1 MAEAGCATFVEL
13 GPGRLLSGMAKRTI
27 PDTKPLAVNTPD
39 DLDRLLEDIAAT
51 PQTSAVGT
59 HEGEHLFATE
69 RLVVSPGAGIFEP
82 AHEVGE
88 GTMLE
93 PGQVVG
99 TVGGQEVRSPF
110 NGILMGVLAIAGER
124 ISTSQPVAWLRVA

>member
-1 MAEAGCATFVEL
+1 
-13 GPGRLLSGMAKRTI
+13 MAKRTI
-27 PDTKPLAVNTPD
+27 PDTKHLAVNTPD

-82 AHEVGE
+82 AAEVGE
-88 GTMLE
+88 GTAVE

-99 TVGGQEVRSPF
+99 TVGGQEVRTPF
-110 NGILMGVLAIAGER
+110 KGVLMGVLAIAGER
-124 ISTSQPVAWLRVA
+124 VSTSQPVAWLRVA